1 MGTLLQDVRYG
12 LRMLV
17 KKPAFTIRGC
27 PDAGSGR
34 GSQHGHFQH
43 RECRAVAFSAFFAPG
58 PVGEDRGQQ

>member
-17 KKPAFTIRGC
+17 KKPTIHDRGC
-27 PDAGSGR
+27 PDAGPGR

-43 RECRAVAFSAFFAPG
+43 RGCRVAAFSVEVA
-58 PVGEDRGQQ
+58 